1 MKKLLIATHNPNK
14 LAEFRALLSGI
25 NYKIVGLSDLGIEED
40 VKEDQDSYQGNA
52 LLKAKHYAKL
62 SGLATLSDDSGL
74 EIEELNFMPGIY
86 SARFL
91 GKTTSYI
98 DKNKII
104 LTKIKQNRAA
114 RYVCALALL
123 IPNEEPVLVE
133 ATVSGKISEVALG
146 DNGFGY
152 DPIFIPNGQ
161 DKTFA
166 QMSNI
171 LKNKISHRAKAV
183 ALIMHLLK

>member
-14 LAEFRALLSGI
+14 LIEFKALLNGI
-25 NYKIVGLSDLGIEED
+25 DYQIVGLNDLGIVED
-40 VKEDQDSYQGNA
+40 ITEDQDSYKGNA

-74 EIEELNFMPGIY
+74 EVEALNFLPGIY

-91 GKTTSYI
+91 GKATSYI

-104 LTKIKQNRAA
+104 LSKIRQNRAA
-114 RYVCALALL
+114 HYVCALALI
-123 IPNEEPVLVE
+123 IPDLEPVLVE
-133 ATVSGKISEVALG
+133 ATLSGKISEVALG

-152 DPIFIPNGQ
+152 DPIFIPDGQ

-166 QMSNI
+166 QISND
-171 LKNKISHRAKAV
+171 LKNQISHRAKAV
-183 ALIMHLLK
+183 VLIKHLLK

>member
-14 LAEFRALLSGI
+14 LIEFKALLNGI
-25 NYKIVGLSDLGIEED
+25 GYQIVGLNDLGIVED
-40 VKEDQDSYQGNA
+40 ITEDQDSYKGNA

-62 SGLATLSDDSGL
+62 TGLATLSDDSGL
-74 EIEELNFMPGIY
+74 EVEALNFLPGIY

-91 GKTTSYI
+91 GKATSYI

-104 LTKIKQNRAA
+104 LSKIRQNRAA
-114 RYVCALALL
+114 HYVCALALI
-123 IPNEEPVLVE
+123 IPDLEPVLVE
-133 ATVSGKISEVALG
+133 ATLSGKISEVALG

-152 DPIFIPNGQ
+152 DPIFIPDGQ

-166 QMSNI
+166 QISND
-171 LKNKISHRAKAV
+171 LKNQISHRAKAV
-183 ALIMHLLK
+183 GLIRHLLK

>member
-52 LLKAKHYAKL
+52 LLKAKYYGKL

-104 LTKIKQNRAA
+104 LSKIKQNRAA

-123 IPNEEPVLVE
+123 IPNEAPVLVE
-133 ATVSGKISEVALG
+133 ATLNGKISEVALG
-146 DNGFGY
+146 ENGFGY

-171 LKNKISHRAKAV
+171 VKNKISHRAKAV
-183 ALIMHLLK
+183 ALIIHLLK